1 MCVWCVCVCLVF
13 NKKKKTIRHNYGR
26 GIAKKG
32 GLEQF
37 VDLRGG
43 LVKGS
48 GWCFW
53 VFEWWVTGRGATRV
67 DNLSYV
73 LCTLCPIYNFN
84 WKTPAI
90 TYIWNIYNIIQRI
103 SCSTSS
109 KTTLLHSVFTLFPC
123 TSVTTSLNN
132 LT

>member
-13 NKKKKTIRHNYGR
+13 NNKKKTIRHNYGR

-48 GWCFW
+48 GWCF
-53 VFEWWVTGRGATRV
+53 
-67 DNLSYV
+67 
-73 LCTLCPIYNFN
+73 
-84 WKTPAI
+84 
-90 TYIWNIYNIIQRI
+90 
-103 SCSTSS
+103 
-109 KTTLLHSVFTLFPC
+109 
-123 TSVTTSLNN
+123 
-132 LT
+132 